1 MCVNVKSDGQS
12 ALIVLL
18 KYKLQTIL
26 LSDKFVLYF
35 ESELFKSIQL
45 PDIRF
50 AATPVWTGRKLTPY
64 TLL

>member
-1 MCVNVKSDGQS
+1 MCMNVKSDGQS

-26 LSDKFVLYF
+26 LSDKFVLYV
-35 ESELFKSIQL
+35 ESELFKSIHL

-50 AATPVWTGRKLTPY
+50 AETPVWTRRKLTPC